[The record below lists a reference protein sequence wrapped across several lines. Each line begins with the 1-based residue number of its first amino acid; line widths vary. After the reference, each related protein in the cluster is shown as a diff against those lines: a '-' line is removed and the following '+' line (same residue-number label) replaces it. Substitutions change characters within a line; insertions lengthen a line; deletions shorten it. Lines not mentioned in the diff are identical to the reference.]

1 MKLISFQSL
10 DSFPRA
16 GLLLGNAAIDL
27 AAAAPLAFEQVEDE
41 RWTLL
46 DVLRGAPDEMGLD
59 GVAEIAAAVL
69 DQIGIGDVDEL
80 AQQSD
85 QLLDDLGGLSIG
97 GAAMLMPLSAIRL
110 LAPLP
115 QPTSLRDFYAFE
127 QHVSSVATNRGRKV
141 PEAWYDLPA
150 FYFGNHMA
158 IYGPDS
164 SIPMPRTEELDYE
177 LEVACIIGRTG
188 RDIAEEDAMDYVAGL
203 TILNDWSAR
212 DIQQREMS
220 IGLGPAK
227 GKDFATSLGPYL
239 VTLDELESFALF
251 DGRYDLSMIARVN
264 GEERSR
270 GTLRSIYYTFGQI
283 IAHASRDCTLVPG
296 DVIASG
302 TVGTGCLLEL
312 TAGYG
317 PWLEPEDIVEL
328 EVTGLGMLRN
338 RIVQPWS

>member
-1 MKLISFQSL
+1 MKLISFQSF

-27 AAAAPLAFEQVEDE
+27 AAAAPLAFEHVEGE

-46 DVLRGAPDEMGLD
+46 DVLRGAPDEMGID

-69 DQIGIGDVDEL
+69 DQLGIGDTEEL
-80 AQQSD
+80 AEQSD
-85 QLLDDLGGLSIG
+85 QLFNSLGALSIG
-97 GAAMLMPLSAIRL
+97 GAAMLMPLNELRL

-127 QHVSSVATNRGRKV
+127 QHVASVATQRGRKV
-141 PEAWYDLPA
+141 PQAWYDIPA

-164 SIPMPRTEELDYE
+164 SIPMPHTEALDYE

-188 RDIAEEDAMDYVAGL
+188 RDIAEEDAMEYVAGL

-227 GKDFATSLGPYL
+227 GKDFATSLGPTL
-239 VTLDELESFALF
+239 VTLDELEQFALF

-264 GEERSR
+264 GEERSN

-283 IAHASRDCTLVPG
+283 IAHASRNCTLVPG
-296 DVIASG
+296 DVIATG

-312 TAGYG
+312 TSGYG
-317 PWLEPEDIVEL
+317 PWLEPEDTVEL
-328 EVTGLGMLRN
+328 EVTGLGILRN
-338 RIVQPWS
+338 RIVQPWG